1 MKRLGIFGSTGSIGT
16 QTLEIVRNYPED
28 LSVSVLVAG
37 TNVTLIERQ
46 IREFRPKLVCLF
58 DEKAFADLKARIS
71 DLSGINLY
79 TGMEGLLACA
89 ESDCYDLMVA
99 AMVGMIGILP
109 TVHAIR
115 SGKELALANKETLVT
130 AGQFIMPMA
139 EEYHIN
145 IYPVD
150 SEHSAIFQ
158 SLQGLSYGGPVS
170 RGHDQIR
177 RILLTASGGPFR
189 GKTLSEMENF
199 TVEDAL
205 RHPNWSMGQKVTID
219 SATMVNKGLEMMEA
233 KWLFGL
239 KPEQIRVVIHPESIL
254 HSAVEFIDGA
264 VVGQMGIPDMK
275 LPIQYALF
283 YPERKPMDTK
293 PLDLFEVGA
302 LHFSEPDRVN
312 FPALA
317 LAEQAMVTGGTMPT
331 VFNAANEYAVSEFL
345 KKRIGFTRIAEM
357 IRASMEQHK
366 LIEKPALETIFDTE
380 RETCEFLRA
389 QYGRNNG

>member
-16 QTLEIVRNYPED
+16 QTLEIVRNFPD
-28 LSVSVLVAG
+28 KLSVSVLVAG

-58 DEKAFADLKARIS
+58 DEKAYLDLKERIS
-71 DLSGINLY
+71 DLSDVTLY
-79 TGMEGLLACA
+79 SGMDGLLACA

-115 SGKELALANKETLVT
+115 SGKDIALANKETLVT

-139 EEYHIN
+139 EEHHVH

-158 SLQGLSYGGPVS
+158 SLQGLSYEGPVS

-189 GKTLSEMENF
+189 GKTLPEMKNF

-312 FPALA
+312 FPALK
-317 LAEQAMVTGGTMPT
+317 LAEQAMVMGGTMPT
-331 VFNAANEYAVSEFL
+331 VFNAANEFAVSEFL
-345 KKRIGFTRIAEM
+345 KKRIGFTAIAEM
-357 IRASMEQHK
+357 IQAAMEQHK
-366 LIEKPALETIFDTE
+366 NNAAPKLETIFDTE
-380 RETCEFLRA
+380 RETYDFLRS
-389 QYGRNNG
+389 QYGR

>member
-58 DEKAFADLKARIS
+58 DEKAFADLKERIS
-71 DLSGINLY
+71 DLSGITLY

-366 LIEKPALETIFDTE
+366 LIEKPALEAIFDTE

>member
-46 IREFRPKLVCLF
+46 IREFCPKLVCLF
-58 DEKAFADLKARIS
+58 DEKAFADLKERIS
-71 DLSGINLY
+71 DLSGITLY

-115 SGKELALANKETLVT
+115 SGKDIALANKETLVT

-139 EEYHIN
+139 EEYHVN

-158 SLQGLSYGGPVS
+158 SLQGLTYDGPVS
-170 RGHDQIR
+170 KGHDQIR

-357 IRASMEQHK
+357 ISASMEQHK

-380 RETCEFLRA
+380 RETYEFLRA

>member
-58 DEKAFADLKARIS
+58 DEKAFADLKERIS
-71 DLSGINLY
+71 DLSGITLY

-115 SGKELALANKETLVT
+115 SGKDIALANKETLVT

-139 EEYHIN
+139 EEYHVN

-158 SLQGLSYGGPVS
+158 SLQGLTYDGPVS
-170 RGHDQIR
+170 KGHDQIR

-389 QYGRNNG
+389 QYGSNNG

>member
-37 TNVTLIERQ
+37 SNVTLIERQ

-58 DEKAFADLKARIS
+58 DEKAFADLKERIS
-71 DLSGINLY
+71 DLSGITLY

-115 SGKELALANKETLVT
+115 SGKDIALANKETLVT

-139 EEYHIN
+139 EEYHVN

-158 SLQGLSYGGPVS
+158 SLQGLSYDGPVS
-170 RGHDQIR
+170 KGHDQIR

-189 GKTLSEMENF
+189 GKTLKEMENF
-199 TVEDAL
+199 TVCDAL

-345 KKRIGFTRIAEM
+345 KKRIGFIQIAEM
-357 IRASMEQHK
+357 ISASMEQHK

-380 RETCEFLRA
+380 RETYEFLRA

>member
-16 QTLEIVRNYPED
+16 QTLDIVRNFPDE

-58 DEKAFADLKARIS
+58 DEKAFADLKERIS
-71 DLSGINLY
+71 DLSGITLY
-79 TGMEGLLACA
+79 TGMEGLLSCA

-115 SGKELALANKETLVT
+115 SGKDIALANKETLVT

-139 EEYHIN
+139 EEHHVH

-158 SLQGLSYGGPVS
+158 SLQGLRYDGPAS
-170 RGHDQIR
+170 RGHEQIR

-283 YPERKPMDTK
+283 YPERKIMNTK

-312 FPALA
+312 FPALR

-331 VFNAANEYAVSEFL
+331 VFNAANEFAVSEFL
-345 KKRIGFTRIAEM
+345 KKRIGFTAIAEM
-357 IRASMEQHK
+357 ISAAMEQHK
-366 LIEKPALETIFDTE
+366 LIEKPELETIFDTE
-380 RETCEFLRA
+380 RETYEFLRSI
-389 QYGRNNG
+389 REK

>member
-58 DEKAFADLKARIS
+58 DEKAFADLKERIS
-71 DLSGINLY
+71 DLSGITLY

-115 SGKELALANKETLVT
+115 SGKDIALANKETLVT

-139 EEYHIN
+139 EEYHVN

-345 KKRIGFTRIAEM
+345 RKQIGFTQIAEM
-357 IRASMEQHK
+357 ISASMEQHK

-380 RETCEFLRA
+380 RETYEFLRA

>member
-58 DEKAFADLKARIS
+58 DEKAFADLKERIS
-71 DLSGINLY
+71 DLSGITLY

-115 SGKELALANKETLVT
+115 SGKDIALANKETLVT

-139 EEYHIN
+139 EEYHVN

-158 SLQGLSYGGPVS
+158 SLQGLTYDGPVS
-170 RGHDQIR
+170 KGHDQIR

-366 LIEKPALETIFDTE
+366 LIEKPTLETIFDTE
-380 RETCEFLRA
+380 RETYEFLRA

>member
-58 DEKAFADLKARIS
+58 DEKAFADLKERIS
-71 DLSGINLY
+71 DLSGITLY

-115 SGKELALANKETLVT
+115 SGKDIALANKETLVT

-139 EEYHIN
+139 EEYHVN

-199 TVEDAL
+199 TARDAL

-345 KKRIGFTRIAEM
+345 KKRIGFTQVAEM
-357 IRASMEQHK
+357 ISASMEQHK

-380 RETCEFLRA
+380 RETYEFLRA

>member
-46 IREFRPKLVCLF
+46 IREFCPKLVCLF
-58 DEKAFADLKARIS
+58 DEKAFADLMERIS
-71 DLSGINLY
+71 DLSGITLY

-115 SGKELALANKETLVT
+115 SGKDIALANKETLVT

-357 IRASMEQHK
+357 ISASMEQHK

>member
-58 DEKAFADLKARIS
+58 DEKAFADLKERIS
-71 DLSGINLY
+71 DLSGITLY

-115 SGKELALANKETLVT
+115 SGKDIALANKETLVT

-139 EEYHIN
+139 EEYHVN

-199 TVEDAL
+199 TARDAL

-317 LAEQAMVTGGTMPT
+317 LAEQAMLTGGTMPT

-345 KKRIGFTRIAEM
+345 KKRIGFTQVAEM
-357 IRASMEQHK
+357 ISASMEQHK

-380 RETCEFLRA
+380 RETYEFLRA

>member
-58 DEKAFADLKARIS
+58 DEKAFADLKERIS
-71 DLSGINLY
+71 DLSGITLY

-115 SGKELALANKETLVT
+115 SGKDIALANKETLVT

-139 EEYHIN
+139 EEYHVN

-158 SLQGLSYGGPVS
+158 SLQGLTYDGPVS
-170 RGHDQIR
+170 KGHDQIR

-317 LAEQAMVTGGTMPT
+317 LAEEAMVTGGTMPT

-345 KKRIGFTRIAEM
+345 KKRIGFTQVAEM
-357 IRASMEQHK
+357 ISASMEQHK

-380 RETCEFLRA
+380 RETYEFLRA

>member
-58 DEKAFADLKARIS
+58 DEKAFADLKERIS
-71 DLSGINLY
+71 DLSGITLY

-115 SGKELALANKETLVT
+115 SGKNIALANKETLVT

-139 EEYHIN
+139 EEYHVN

-199 TVEDAL
+199 TARDAL

-317 LAEQAMVTGGTMPT
+317 LAEQAMLTGGTMPT

-345 KKRIGFTRIAEM
+345 KKRIGFTQVAEM
-357 IRASMEQHK
+357 ISASMEQHK

-380 RETCEFLRA
+380 RETYEFLRA

>member
-58 DEKAFADLKARIS
+58 DEKAFADLKERIS
-71 DLSGINLY
+71 DLSGITLY

-89 ESDCYDLMVA
+89 ESGCYDLMVA

-115 SGKELALANKETLVT
+115 SGKDIALANKETLVT

-139 EEYHIN
+139 EEYHVN

-158 SLQGLSYGGPVS
+158 SLQGLFYDGPVS
-170 RGHDQIR
+170 RGHNQIR

-345 KKRIGFTRIAEM
+345 KKRIGFTRVAEM
-357 IRASMEQHK
+357 ISASMKQHK

-380 RETCEFLRA
+380 RETYEFLRT

>member
-1 MKRLGIFGSTGSIGT
+1 MKSLGIFGSTGSIGT

-58 DEKAFADLKARIS
+58 DEKAFADLKERIS
-71 DLSGINLY
+71 DLSGITLY
-79 TGMEGLLACA
+79 SGMEGLLACA

-115 SGKELALANKETLVT
+115 SGKDIALANKETLVT

-139 EEYHIN
+139 EEYHVN

-158 SLQGLSYGGPVS
+158 SLQGLTYDGPVS

-357 IRASMEQHK
+357 ISASMEQHK

-380 RETCEFLRA
+380 RETYEFLRA

>member
-1 MKRLGIFGSTGSIGT
+1 
-16 QTLEIVRNYPED
+16 
-28 LSVSVLVAG
+28 
-37 TNVTLIERQ
+37 
-46 IREFRPKLVCLF
+46 
-58 DEKAFADLKARIS
+58 
-71 DLSGINLY
+71 
-79 TGMEGLLACA
+79 
-89 ESDCYDLMVA
+89 
-99 AMVGMIGILP
+99 
-109 TVHAIR
+109 
-115 SGKELALANKETLVT
+115 
-130 AGQFIMPMA
+130 
-139 EEYHIN
+139 
-145 IYPVD
+145 
-150 SEHSAIFQ
+150 
-158 SLQGLSYGGPVS
+158 
-170 RGHDQIR
+170 
-177 RILLTASGGPFR
+177 
-189 GKTLSEMENF
+189 
-199 TVEDAL
+199 
-205 RHPNWSMGQKVTID
+205 
-219 SATMVNKGLEMMEA
+219 MMEA

-317 LAEQAMVTGGTMPT
+317 LAEEAMVTGGTMPT

-345 KKRIGFTRIAEM
+345 KKRIGFTQVAEM
-357 IRASMEQHK
+357 ISASMEQHK

-380 RETCEFLRA
+380 RETYEFLRA

>member
-16 QTLEIVRNYPED
+16 QTLEIVRNNPED

-58 DEKAFADLKARIS
+58 DEKAFADLKERIS
-71 DLSGINLY
+71 DLSGITLY

-115 SGKELALANKETLVT
+115 SGKDIALANKETLVT

-139 EEYHIN
+139 EEYHVN

-158 SLQGLSYGGPVS
+158 SLQGLSYDGPVS
-170 RGHDQIR
+170 KGHDQIR

-189 GKTLSEMENF
+189 GKTLKEMENF

-312 FPALA
+312 FPALK

-345 KKRIGFTRIAEM
+345 KKRIGFTRVAEM
-357 IRASMEQHK
+357 ISASMEQHK

-380 RETCEFLRA
+380 RETYEFLRT

>member
-58 DEKAFADLKARIS
+58 DEKAFADLKERIS
-71 DLSGINLY
+71 DLSGITLY

-89 ESDCYDLMVA
+89 ECDCYDLMVA

-115 SGKELALANKETLVT
+115 SGKDIALANKETLVT

-139 EEYHIN
+139 EEYHVN

-345 KKRIGFTRIAEM
+345 RKQIGFTQIAEM
-357 IRASMEQHK
+357 ISASMEQHK

-380 RETCEFLRA
+380 RETYEFLRA

>member
-139 EEYHIN
+139 EEYHVN

-158 SLQGLSYGGPVS
+158 CLQGLSYGGPVS

-366 LIEKPALETIFDTE
+366 LIEKPALEAIFDTE

>member
-16 QTLEIVRNYPED
+16 QTFEIVRNYPED

-58 DEKAFADLKARIS
+58 DEKAFADLKERIS
-71 DLSGINLY
+71 DLSGITLY

-115 SGKELALANKETLVT
+115 SGKDIALANKETLVT

-139 EEYHIN
+139 EEYHVN

-199 TVEDAL
+199 TARDAL

-317 LAEQAMVTGGTMPT
+317 LAEQAMLTGGTMPT

-345 KKRIGFTRIAEM
+345 KKRIGFTQVAEM
-357 IRASMEQHK
+357 ISASMEQHK

-380 RETCEFLRA
+380 RETYEFLRA

>member
-58 DEKAFADLKARIS
+58 DEKAFADLKERIS
-71 DLSGINLY
+71 DLSGITLY

-357 IRASMEQHK
+357 ISASMEQHK

>member
-366 LIEKPALETIFDTE
+366 LIEKPALEAIFDTE

>member
-46 IREFRPKLVCLF
+46 IREFCPKLVCLF
-58 DEKAFADLKARIS
+58 DEKAFADLKERIS
-71 DLSGINLY
+71 DLSGITLY

-115 SGKELALANKETLVT
+115 SGKDIALANKETLVT

-139 EEYHIN
+139 EEYHVN

-158 SLQGLSYGGPVS
+158 SLQGLSYDGPVS
-170 RGHDQIR
+170 KGHDQIR

-275 LPIQYALF
+275 IPIQYALF

-357 IRASMEQHK
+357 ISASMEQHK